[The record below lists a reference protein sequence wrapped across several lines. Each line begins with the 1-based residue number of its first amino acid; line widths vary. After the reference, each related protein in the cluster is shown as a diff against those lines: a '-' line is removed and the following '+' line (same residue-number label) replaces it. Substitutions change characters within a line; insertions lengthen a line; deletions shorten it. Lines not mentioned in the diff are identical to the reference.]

1 MNVDWRHS
9 EDMDHP
15 AMMLLVT
22 LCGSGLC
29 AELPSGSEE
38 VRLVGGA
45 SRCTGWLERKRQER
59 WEAEVEYDILPRWNF
74 ELADGACKSLNC
86 GSVVSIK
93 RIDTFPDRPDNPLIP
108 KSSNVR
114 KIKPLNVEITCS
126 DSLESP
132 NISISST
139 SGVSKARNQGLQVF
153 FGTSFTIT
161 CSSHDLY
168 QGGVFRL
175 IFLNSTTSLNNTL
188 PAANSSALFSFFEAS
203 YFHQGDYICVHHV
216 QINSQNLQLQSQP
229 LSLTV
234 LVSVSLNEFIIRHV
248 VVLLMM
254 TVSTSALYVYFK
266 SRRLREPKRNP
277 PADDGPALRPS
288 ERRRL
293 QDSGKHT
300 LNVS

>member
-1 MNVDWRHS
+1 MFSPQAYLDLKLNWSNQHIWSVSFSRSFESIRVTSVNEGTSPLSLDWQFH
-9 EDMDHP
+9 
-15 AMMLLVT
+15 
-22 LCGSGLC
+22 
-29 AELPSGSEE
+29 
-38 VRLVGGA
+38 
-45 SRCTGWLERKRQER
+45 
-59 WEAEVEYDILPRWNF
+59 F
-74 ELADGACKSLNC
+74 
-86 GSVVSIK
+86 
-93 RIDTFPDRPDNPLIP
+93 FP
-108 KSSNVR
+108 
-114 KIKPLNVEITCS
+114 T

-234 LVSVSLNEFIIRHV
+234 LGTSFPIVLVSSEATFTPGVWRTFSKRC
-248 VVLLMM
+248 LLWTTPDKQGGASSSS
-254 TVSTSALYVYFK
+254 TVT
-266 SRRLREPKRNP
+266 
-277 PADDGPALRPS
+277 
-288 ERRRL
+288 
-293 QDSGKHT
+293 
-300 LNVS
+300 